1 MCYLYAT
8 KSSVLFLKGVKYLKP
23 ESLQLSVERGGET
36 KFSARSFGEAKQV
49 RYLPCCEMM

>member
-8 KSSVLFLKGVKYLKP
+8 KSNVLFLKGMKYLKP
-23 ESLQLSVERGGET
+23 ESLHLSVESGGET

-49 RYLPCCEMM
+49 RYLPCWKVV